1 VIAKAVERMP
11 AAGEALRAPRKI
23 TAGRT
28 RILVSWPPSYH
39 EVRGRFSEFPTYAE
53 MTRHFFAWLQTLP
66 GCDLTVSLHPA
77 VSSAGRRA
85 IEESGLAPDERYVI
99 DLIPQHDI
107 FVTYFSSTIRWAI
120 ACGKPVVNYDA
131 YGLSLNVY
139 DSAPGF
145 VNARDF
151 SHFQEAL
158 SRLVRVPG
166 AFEELASRQSAIGET
181 WGTLDGRCNERILA
195 ELDGLVRSR
204 K

>member
-1 VIAKAVERMP
+1 
-11 AAGEALRAPRKI
+11 
-23 TAGRT
+23 
-28 RILVSWPPSYH
+28 
-39 EVRGRFSEFPTYAE
+39 
-53 MTRHFFAWLQTLP
+53 MTRDFFAWMQTLP

-77 VSSAGRRA
+77 VSSVGRQA

-131 YGLSLNVY
+131 YRLSLDVY

-145 VNARDF
+145 ANARDF
-151 SHFQEAL
+151 SHFRESL
-158 SRLVRVPG
+158 SRLVRVSG
-166 AFEELASRQSAIGET
+166 AFEELASRQSAVAEQ

-195 ELDGLVRSR
+195 EVDGVVRR
-204 K
+204 GK